1 VYGPRQAYNPYSGV
15 ITTFIN
21 RLLKNK
27 PPIIHGD
34 GEQTRDFVHVQDIV
48 EASMLALKR
57 KNATG
62 EIINIAT
69 GKQTTINQLAALLQ
83 QIMNKTN
90 LKPIHTEPRPGDIRQ
105 SYADITKAK
114 KLLKYNP
121 KISLKEGLTK
131 LVKWYIT
138 HKDHL

>member
-1 VYGPRQAYNPYSGV
+1 M
-15 ITTFIN
+15 
-21 RLLKNK
+21 K
-27 PPIIHGD
+27 
-34 GEQTRDFVHVQDIV
+34 
-48 EASMLALKR
+48 
-57 KNATG
+57 
-62 EIINIAT
+62 
-69 GKQTTINQLAALLQ
+69 
-83 QIMNKTN
+83 KTN

-121 KISLKEGLTK
+121 KIPQEGLTK